1 MGAVYEVSHI
11 ETLGQLALKV
21 MLPQVVSNADL
32 RARFQLEA
40 KATAQIRSDHVVK
53 VWDTGVDAAT
63 GLPFLVM
70 ELLKGEDLGALLA
83 RRGSPMPVPDVLEL
97 LDQARHGLDK
107 IHAADVVHRDI
118 TPQNLVRTERDDHS
132 PCLKIID
139 FGIAK
144 VVDESTYPRTTCGF
158 GTRLYAAPEQLL
170 GAGTIGSGADLYSL
184 AHVAFTLLSGKAYW
198 EPEHVLFAG
207 GYQFVQR
214 VLGGTK
220 IPGSQRAG
228 DRLSGF
234 AKEFDRWFARAT
246 ALDPAERFETA
257 SELVEELFA
266 VFGVPPPR
274 RREAQRD
281 FTQAA
286 EAPIAGADPLLVED
300 DAQLSQS
307 RTSTAAVAASAQ
319 VQSRRRR
326 HVYPFVA
333 GAALAMAIAG
343 VLLSVG
349 RPAAESP
356 RRSCRGTS
364 GCGSRLDAAIHA
376 ARRASPRGAAF
387 PGRFVFA
394 SAPKGR
400 EPPAIGDAFGK
411 RHAFGDSLSHAQ
423 RSHGHSLMRARYRP
437 ANKLWGFG
445 SLVALALLA
454 PPAFAQRSP
463 TDPIAA
469 EALFNA
475 AKEALRQG
483 DWGGACDKFQ
493 KSMDL
498 DPSVS
503 TLVKGAKCQQHDGK
517 LATAWYGYQR
527 ALKMNREADYSE
539 RRRDE
544 LEKYIAAAAA
554 ELEPRLSKL
563 RVVVVPAPNGVQ
575 VYRDN
580 ELISSAILGESVPV
594 DPGEHAITAR
604 APGCVDVQQIVTI
617 REAETAQVSLS
628 LTQVPQAVAPSPSKP
643 PDSTG
648 DPAPPVNP
656 ESKGNIAPDR
666 PSKGPNPADTRSPWR
681 TVAFVV
687 GGAGIAA
694 LGTAGFFG
702 IRTLDLVSRSNS
714 TCYPDGCDP
723 HGYNLRKEA
732 RDSQTIA
739 LVLAGSG
746 VAALGIGI
754 TLVAVTPRNRHRNDT
769 ADAARFGMSLTPSL
783 IVVHGSF

>member
-1 MGAVYEVSHI
+1 MANSEFGLSNGAVFGGRYKVERLIKAGGMGAVYEVSHI

-53 VWDTGVDAAT
+53 VWDTGVDAET

-83 RRGSPMPVPDVLEL
+83 RRGSPLPATEVLEL

-118 TPQNLVRTERDDHS
+118 TPQNLFRTERDDHS

-184 AHVAFTLLSGKAYW
+184 AHVAFTLLSGQAYW

-220 IPGSQRAG
+220 IPGSKRAG
-228 DRLSGF
+228 NCLSGF

-266 VFGVPPPR
+266 VFEVPAPR
-274 RREAQRD
+274 RREAQPD

-286 EAPIAGADPLLVED
+286 EAPIAGADPALVED

-356 RRSCRGTS
+356 RAASSAPSALIGQSPPQPSAEVLGGPRSATPPVVAERPPDAGLTSRPQSIPPAEHRRAAPGPPAVSSSRQPQKAVNLPQSETRSARGT
-364 GCGSRLDAAIHA
+364 
-376 ARRASPRGAAF
+376 P
-387 PGRFVFA
+387 
-394 SAPKGR
+394 
-400 EPPAIGDAFGK
+400 
-411 RHAFGDSLSHAQ
+411 
-423 RSHGHSLMRARYRP
+423 
-437 ANKLWGFG
+437 
-445 SLVALALLA
+445 
-454 PPAFAQRSP
+454 
-463 TDPIAA
+463 
-469 EALFNA
+469 
-475 AKEALRQG
+475 
-483 DWGGACDKFQ
+483 
-493 KSMDL
+493 
-498 DPSVS
+498 
-503 TLVKGAKCQQHDGK
+503 
-517 LATAWYGYQR
+517 
-527 ALKMNREADYSE
+527 
-539 RRRDE
+539 
-544 LEKYIAAAAA
+544 
-554 ELEPRLSKL
+554 
-563 RVVVVPAPNGVQ
+563 
-575 VYRDN
+575 
-580 ELISSAILGESVPV
+580 
-594 DPGEHAITAR
+594 
-604 APGCVDVQQIVTI
+604 
-617 REAETAQVSLS
+617 
-628 LTQVPQAVAPSPSKP
+628 
-643 PDSTG
+643 
-648 DPAPPVNP
+648 
-656 ESKGNIAPDR
+656 
-666 PSKGPNPADTRSPWR
+666 
-681 TVAFVV
+681 
-687 GGAGIAA
+687 
-694 LGTAGFFG
+694 
-702 IRTLDLVSRSNS
+702 
-714 TCYPDGCDP
+714 
-723 HGYNLRKEA
+723 
-732 RDSQTIA
+732 
-739 LVLAGSG
+739 
-746 VAALGIGI
+746 
-754 TLVAVTPRNRHRNDT
+754 
-769 ADAARFGMSLTPSL
+769 SLTPSPTL
-783 IVVHGSF
+783 SDPTDIR